1 MRHKSFNPDKIKSR
15 KGVAVFVVSYI
26 LYGIIKSGRQMY
38 RLQNLAEQFNDD
50 FKRYIYRSEGWKVSD
65 VPRKDWYKLI
75 DGNGNPY
82 YIHFEGRISFQTAVK
97 FLING
102 FKRSINVT
110 Q

>member
-1 MRHKSFNPDKIKSR
+1 MSSSAIGGII
-15 KGVAVFVVSYI
+15 GVAVLVVGYI
-26 LYGIIKSGRQMY
+26 LYGMIKSGRQMY

-82 YIHFEGRISFQTAVK
+82 YIQFEGSIPFQTAVDY
-97 FLING
+97 LING
-102 FKRSINVT
+102 FVTKINKERK
-110 Q
+110 